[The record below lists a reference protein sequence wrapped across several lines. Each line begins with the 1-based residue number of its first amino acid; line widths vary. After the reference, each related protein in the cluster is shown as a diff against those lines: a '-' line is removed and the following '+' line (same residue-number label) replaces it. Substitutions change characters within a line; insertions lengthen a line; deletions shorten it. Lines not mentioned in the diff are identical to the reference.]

1 MTTPRT
7 PEKQPEGEENHESSL
22 VSLLGGSSFSPV
34 EISPETSEREDEPD
48 KKKGDSKMTNDGY
61 DLNHSDLQN
70 SERELMK
77 SDGFTDSDSK
87 FGKTNTSISSSKKSK
102 DIAERFDQFLQK
114 KEHITVDFDESRID
128 LAPSPLRPSLLTML
142 KTIKRLAAR
151 NPTGAS
157 LAALQILI
165 ERFDEFLELQTRRDD
180 PTYEDQCRV
189 LLGYIYKNTSE
200 AMRLSRKL
208 KDAAQPRPVDEC

>member
-1 MTTPRT
+1 MNNQKT
-7 PEKQPEGEENHESSL
+7 PEKLPEGDDNHDSSI
-22 VSLLGGSSFSPV
+22 VSLLGGNSFSPV

-48 KKKGDSKMTNDGY
+48 KHKGDSNVHNESNINNDEI
-61 DLNHSDLQN
+61 QN
-70 SERELMK
+70 SERDRSE
-77 SDGFTDSDSK
+77 GFADSDSK
-87 FGKTNTSISSSKKSK
+87 FAKSITSVSSSKKSK

-114 KEHITVDFDESRID
+114 KEHIDLDFDESRID
-128 LAPSPLRPSLLTML
+128 LAPSPLRPSLQNML

-165 ERFDEFLELQTRRDD
+165 ERFDEFLELQLRRDD
-180 PTYEDQCRV
+180 PTYEDQCRI

-208 KDAAQPRPVDEC
+208 KDAAHPRPVDEC